1 MTSKR
6 NSRFPFAHGL
16 LIASLGLA
24 AFALGGCSGDNE
36 SAIPPTPP
44 DGEFPPQ
51 PGTGANVPI
60 TTATQIVASVQRVTV
75 PEDGK
80 PVVEVYLKDQNN
92 FSLTGL
98 PAANIRFVLARLEPA
113 QNGESSTWHAITR
126 RTEAFPGTPPPVPAE
141 AVTGTGPT
149 SQGYTETATT
159 GVFTE
164 VGNGVY
170 TYKFAQGL
178 KDDPAIPFDGSM
190 PHRVG
195 LEIRI
200 GSPTVPANNAIMT
213 FNPVT
218 STPIAASGREIV
230 DNDTCNACHDN
241 LVFHGGARFDLQY
254 CVMCHDSYSR
264 DAQTGNTIDLKVMI
278 HKIHAGETLPSVQA
292 GHLYGIFGNNNS
304 WNDFSHVVYPQDKR
318 NCTTCHEEN
327 DADTPQA
334 SNWRLTVNRT
344 TCSSCHD
351 DVNFSTGENH
361 GGIAATDDTCSSC
374 HGPNSGVLSVQVA
387 HQIPEQLAAAKFAYE
402 VLEVVNTAPGQLP
415 TVTIRVVDPTNG
427 NAPYDIK
434 AANGPFQNSSASLAV
449 DVAFATRPDFTNTGS
464 GSATAASGAPAQP
477 IRIDFKA
484 TAVPNPAFPGG
495 FMATSTVPIP
505 LGTTGSGE
513 ALVEGRPAVDANG
526 DGVLDRLPVT
536 SVGMAFA
543 ITDPAPVPYRSIV
556 DIAKCNDCHEQ
567 LTLHGSSRTGNTE
580 LCATCHNPNATDI
593 SRRVAGTSC
602 ESVTGTLDDQTID
615 LKVMIHAIH
624 AGAVAGYKV
633 CGFGNTGYDF
643 SEVRY
648 PGKLENC
655 EGCHL
660 PDTYYPPDS
669 TMALAT
675 TIDAGP
681 DRSTPAGDVAITAGT
696 AACSACHV
704 DPTAKQHMQLNG
716 GAFNA
721 VKAADSTTPGAP
733 IETCGTCHGPG
744 GPVDVKVEHGVGEF
758 RYNE

>member
-6 NSRFPFAHGL
+6 TNRIARVHGVLLAGL
-16 LIASLGLA
+16 LGLGLA
-24 AFALGGCSGDNE
+24 GCSGDE
-36 SAIPPTPP
+36 GKPVERPTTP

-51 PGTGANVPI
+51 PGTGAAIPV
-60 TTATQIVASVQRVTV
+60 TSASQIVATIQRVTV
-75 PEDGK
+75 PEDGR
-80 PVVEVYLKDQNN
+80 PEVEVYLKDDGG

-98 PAANIRFVLARLEPA
+98 PADAIRFVLARLEPA
-113 QNGESSTWHAITR
+113 QNGASSTWRAITR
-126 RTEAFPGTPPPVPAE
+126 RVEAFPGTPPPLPAE

-149 SQGYTETATT
+149 NQGYTETATA
-159 GVFTE
+159 GVWTE
-164 VGNGVY
+164 LGNGVY

-178 KDDPAIPFDGSM
+178 EGDPQVSFDGTL

-200 GSPTVPANNAIMT
+200 GSPTVPANNAVMT

-218 STPIAASGREIV
+218 GVPIAASGREIV

-254 CVMCHDSYSR
+254 CVMCHDSYSF
-264 DAQTGNTIDLKVMI
+264 DAQTGNSIDLKVMI
-278 HKIHAGETLPSVQA
+278 HKIHAGETLPSVEA
-292 GHLYGIFGNNNS
+292 GGTYGIFGNRNS

-318 NCTTCHEEN
+318 NCTTCHEET

-344 TCSSCHD
+344 TCGSCHD
-351 DVNFSTGENH
+351 DVDFSTGANH
-361 GGIAATDDTCSSC
+361 GGIAATDDSCTAC
-374 HGPNSGVLSVQVA
+374 HGASSGVLSVQQA
-387 HQIPEQLAAAKFAYE
+387 HQIPEQLFAARFAYE
-402 VLEVVNTAPGQLP
+402 VLEVANTAPGQLP
-415 TVTIRVVDPTNG
+415 TVTIRVVDPTSG

-434 AANGPFQNSSASLAV
+434 AAGGPFQNSSASLAV
-449 DVAFATRPDFTNTGS
+449 DVAFSTRPDFTNTGS
-464 GSATAASGAPAQP
+464 GSATASTGSPAQP

-484 TAVPNPAFPGG
+484 SAVPNPAFAGG

-505 LGTTGSGE
+505 LGATGSGE
-513 ALVEGRPAVDANG
+513 ALVEGRPAVDVNG
-526 DGVLDRLPVT
+526 DGTLERLPVT
-536 SVGMAFA
+536 SVGKTFA
-543 ITDPAPVPYRSIV
+543 ITDASPVPYRQVV
-556 DIAKCNDCHEQ
+556 DIEKCNDCHEQ
-567 LTLHGSSRTGNTE
+567 LTLHGNSRTGNAE

-593 SRRVAGTSC
+593 ARRVAGTNC

-615 LKVMIHAIH
+615 LKYMIHAIH
-624 AGAVAGYKV
+624 AGEVAGYKV

-643 SEVRY
+643 SAVGY

-669 TMALAT
+669 TQAIAT

-704 DPTAKQHMQLNG
+704 DPTARQHMQLNG
-716 GAFNA
+716 GAFDA
-721 VKAADSTTPGAP
+721 VKAADSSTPGAP
-733 IETCGTCHGPG
+733 IETCGNCHGAG
-744 GPVDVKVEHGVGEF
+744 RPVDVKIEHGVGEF